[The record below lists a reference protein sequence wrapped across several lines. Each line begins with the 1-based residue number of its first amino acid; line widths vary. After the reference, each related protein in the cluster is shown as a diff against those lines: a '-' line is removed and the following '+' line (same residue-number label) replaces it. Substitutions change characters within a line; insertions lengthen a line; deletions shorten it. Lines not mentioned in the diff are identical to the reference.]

1 MFFLPIPT
9 FSTNS
14 RRSACYLAVTNV
26 QCQVEIP
33 TPASITTNRVVKQRL
48 QVSAE
53 IKRLRRL
60 DESGIRS
67 KIKLAQRVLTK
78 ITNNRS
84 KWKFQSL
91 RFIPLI
97 KSNAFRHYYCYII
110 PFLSIFATAI
120 ITICENTIGASMKR
134 TSRVLTYC
142 LSNLENCDNL
152 SCYIP
157 RRSLD

>member
-1 MFFLPIPT
+1 MLHFEEEEVKRQLMPQQQTEIAYFHFSLFGSTFVIFDFWIDYQISISASPFMFFLPIPT

-14 RRSACYLAVTNV
+14 RRSACYLAETNV

-33 TPASITTNRVVKQRL
+33 TPASITTNRVIKQRL

-67 KIKLAQRVLTK
+67 KIKVAQRVLTK

-84 KWKFQSL
+84 K
-91 RFIPLI
+91 
-97 KSNAFRHYYCYII
+97 
-110 PFLSIFATAI
+110 
-120 ITICENTIGASMKR
+120 
-134 TSRVLTYC
+134 
-142 LSNLENCDNL
+142 
-152 SCYIP
+152 
-157 RRSLD
+157 

>member
-14 RRSACYLAVTNV
+14 RRRAYYLAVTNV

-33 TPASITTNRVVKQRL
+33 TPASITMNRVIKQRL

-60 DESGIRS
+60 DESGLRS

-84 KWKFQSL
+84 KWKFQLL
-91 RFIPLI
+91 RFISLI
-97 KSNAFRHYYCYII
+97 KSNAFWHYYCYII
-110 PFLSIFATAI
+110 AFLSILATVI
-120 ITICENTIGASMKR
+120 ITVSEDSNAASIKR
-134 TSRVLTYC
+134 TSRVPTYC
-142 LSNLENCDNL
+142 LFDSENCNNL

-157 RRSLD
+157 GLSLN

>member
-1 MFFLPIPT
+1 MLHFEGEEVKRQLMPQQQTEIAYFHFSLFRSTFVIFDSGLIIRFPFLPRSPFIFSLPIPT

-33 TPASITTNRVVKQRL
+33 TPASITMNRVIKQRL

-60 DESGIRS
+60 DKSGIRS
-67 KIKLAQRVLTK
+67 KIKLAYRVLTK

-84 KWKFQSL
+84 K
-91 RFIPLI
+91 
-97 KSNAFRHYYCYII
+97 
-110 PFLSIFATAI
+110 
-120 ITICENTIGASMKR
+120 
-134 TSRVLTYC
+134 
-142 LSNLENCDNL
+142 
-152 SCYIP
+152 
-157 RRSLD
+157 